1 MLNFLW
7 SNKSNV
13 SMFLINGLKLLG
25 LLFDEELSVSIFFR
39 SIDSARIFRECVS
52 LDLVYLL
59 RWSDQFKTVVQ
70 INTKWTIIYTFIA
83 TIWTYDF
90 VSYVLLRAFC

>member
-1 MLNFLW
+1 MIEQIKCLYVFNQWFEITWLTLWRRVIFL
-7 SNKSNV
+7 
-13 SMFLINGLKLLG
+13 
-25 LLFDEELSVSIFFR
+25 IFFR